1 MSAIPKGLVSREM
14 LSQMNGIKCSRTN
27 ILPSNSSGDFTY
39 SANGNNRVIIQIPSF
54 ENSFI
59 NTKRSYIRFKLN
71 ALTNGAD
78 AYVSPHIP
86 LFRRILLKNSRGQ
99 VLEDCDSY
107 DVLCRIMNNLKTKAA
122 LESKKVTHKET
133 RVEPELM
140 SFAGGRNCIHE
151 LHSGI
156 LGNHQ
161 EFLIPVSAMAA
172 NSGYAFQLELWL
184 NDASK
189 VVPMSKTATVTN
201 TYSIT
206 DVSYDVELVEVSPE
220 IMSDINSELSQGSQI
235 PIPYKSWHHHVSHIA
250 SGSDYKANISESA
263 QNVQAIYTVMRPQ
276 AQGSSVLGSI
286 TDVAKYQVN
295 DPYKFIGGRKVLAS
309 AAGGTTLT
317 ASDSTQY
324 VTKYSFKYGSKY
336 YPLAPVDLD
345 VDSTIALE
353 NIVAGF
359 ELDEKM
365 PFIAETIKLSDG
377 STVPRYECLD
387 FMLAQ
392 NFKTTNDNLINGLN
406 AASTG
411 AAVEIN
417 VQFKST
423 VSNVEITSFV
433 ESTNVLYISKGGMSA
448 LVSN

>member
-14 LSQMNGIKCSRTN
+14 LKQMPGIKSSRTQ

-39 SANGNNRVIIQIPSF
+39 SSSGNNRIIFQIPSF

-71 ALTNGAD
+71 ALTNGVNAL
-78 AYVSPHIP
+78 VSPHAP
-86 LFRRILLKNSRGQ
+86 VFKRFLLKNTRGA

-107 DVLCRIMNNLKTKAA
+107 DVLCRIMNNLKPKSQ
-122 LESKKVTHKET
+122 LESKKTTHKET

-140 SFAGGRNCIHE
+140 SFSNGKNVIHE
-151 LHSGI
+151 LHSGV
-156 LGNHQ
+156 LGGHQ

-172 NSGYAFQLELWL
+172 TSGYAFQLELWL

-189 VVPMSKTATVTN
+189 VFPMSINATTTN
-201 TYSIT
+201 TYSLT

-220 IMSDINSELSQGSQI
+220 IMSDINSELSQGSTI
-235 PIPYKSWHHHVSHIA
+235 PIPYKSWRHHVSHIA

-276 AQGSSVLGSI
+276 AQGSSIVGSI
-286 TDVAKYQVN
+286 SDNEKYVVN
-295 DPYKFIGGRKVLAS
+295 DPYKFIGGRKALVSNAAREILATNVNTFVS
-309 AAGGTTLT
+309 
-317 ASDSTQY
+317 
-324 VTKYSFKYGSKY
+324 KYSFKYGSKY

-359 ELDEKM
+359 ELDDKM
-365 PFIAETIKLSDG
+365 PFIAETIKLSDLT
-377 STVPRYECLD
+377 TVPRYEACD

-392 NFKTTNDNLINGLN
+392 NFKTTNDQMLNGLN

-411 AAVEIN
+411 SPIELN
-417 VQFKST
+417 VKFNST